1 MFDSYACTV
10 LHICLTHWH
19 LVLMYLHLFV
29 AARPNALVP
38 CGFMLCA
45 CQQGIALCSSYTYV
59 CAAPYSADL
68 LSLGNIW
75 AVDKREEYLHCSVL
89 NCVPRLCTV
98 MCTQTWAC
106 LADCSWVRFELLLFF
121 KKYGQFTCVTVKI
134 VLYTSSLVVVSLL
147 VSSNAETTTT
157 I

>member
-106 LADCSWVRFELLLFF
+106 LADCSWVRFELLLFL
-121 KKYGQFTCVTVKI
+121 KNTASLR
-134 VLYTSSLVVVSLL
+134 VLQLKLFYIHLPWLLSLL